1 MDKRSTHSAPGQ
13 VCIASAS
20 VVCHFELF
28 GVGMLRH
35 NDLDTMTGI
44 LFFSIENPNYQSH
57 NLIAVRYSSM
67 FACKHRGSLTFSRG
81 AMSLNKYPGVGVFSR
96 FVAL

>member
-28 GVGMLRH
+28 AVGMLRH

-44 LFFSIENPNYQSH
+44 LYSQLKTQITSH
-57 NLIAVRYSSM
+57 
-67 FACKHRGSLTFSRG
+67 TT
-81 AMSLNKYPGVGVFSR
+81 
-96 FVAL
+96 